1 MNLDTN
7 TLVLIAVG
15 VICFLLGRSAG
26 SRPADGARLDRLERK
41 LDHIVAHLDRTGGA
55 NSVFRDSSL
64 LTDEE
69 RSLLLEGNKIQAI
82 KRVRERTGLGLKEAK
97 DLVEGAGPMS

>member
-7 TLVLIAVG
+7 TLMLIAVG
-15 VICFLLGRSAG
+15 VICFLLGRSTGA
-26 SRPADGARLDRLERK
+26 RPTDGARLDRLERK
-41 LDHIVAHLDRTGGA
+41 LDQILAHLGMAGGA
-55 NSVFRDSSL
+55 NSVFRGNSL

-69 RSLLLEGNKIQAI
+69 RSLLLEGKKIQAI

-97 DLVEGAGPMS
+97 DLVEGAGPMP